1 MTIFSTYLQSS
12 KNSHLK
18 NFYIFVPALTINY
31 IENILRAKDR
41 LNKKGKEEV
50 LFTDD
55 GFAMGIV
62 YILKLL
68 NQLSEFNSLN
78 WFKTVRTKIH
88 MEKKEIS
95 RQRAEL
101 EKSKGDNL
109 LQTLLLSEKRIQA
122 FEMEFQLLFFSV
134 NSCKIFFQ
142 A

>member
-1 MTIFSTYLQSS
+1 MQSS

-31 IENILRAKDR
+31 IEHILLAKDR

-55 GFAMGIV
+55 GFAIGIV

-68 NQLSEFNSLN
+68 NQLSDFNSLN
-78 WFKTVRTKIH
+78 WFKSVKSKIK
-88 MEKKEIS
+88 MEKEKIK

-142 A
+142 T

>member
-1 MTIFSTYLQSS
+1 MQSS

-18 NFYIFVPALTINY
+18 NFYIFIPALTINY
-31 IENILRAKDR
+31 IEHILLAKDR

-55 GFAMGIV
+55 GFAIGIV

-68 NQLSEFNSLN
+68 NQLSDFNSLN
-78 WFKTVRTKIH
+78 WFKSVKSKIQ
-88 MEKKEIS
+88 MEKEKIK

-142 A
+142 T

>member
-31 IENILRAKDR
+31 IENILLAKDR
-41 LNKKGKEEV
+41 LNKKGKDEV

>member
-1 MTIFSTYLQSS
+1 MQSS

-31 IENILRAKDR
+31 IEHILLAKDR

-55 GFAMGIV
+55 GFAIGIV

-68 NQLSEFNSLN
+68 NQLSDFNSLN
-78 WFKTVRTKIH
+78 WFRSVQSKIK
-88 MEKKEIS
+88 MEKEKIK

-142 A
+142 T